1 MRINEATADFLITYQ
16 TNCQKIRF
24 RSPGRVL
31 LFAERASILPSRIE
45 RALSW
50 CDRSADGLP
59 NFISVSAEN
68 RLPVYFRFHLRFPTF
83 HLDLVASD
91 YLWGLQKFL
100 VNFTESLYEPL
111 AECVG

>member
-1 MRINEATADFLITYQ
+1 MKQLWIFQSLTYQ

-24 RSPGRVL
+24 RSLGRL
-31 LFAERASILPSRIE
+31 LPFVKRTSILPGRIE

-50 CDRSADGLP
+50 CDRPADGLP

-68 RLPVYFRFHLRFPTF
+68 RLPIYSRFHWRFPVF
-83 HLDLVASD
+83 HLDLIVSD
-91 YLWGLQKFL
+91 HFWGLQKFL
-100 VNFTESLYEPL
+100 MNFTESLYESL